1 MNGERT
7 ESATNEPKRG
17 CKLKRVTSHI
27 GSDFSNDP
35 PYLLLLIGLDL
46 LLLGRQVLNVA
57 SNNYVDNYINCF
69 KHGKWINNK
78 TFGVGS

>member
-1 MNGERT
+1 MNSERT

-27 GSDFSNDP
+27 GSDFSKSP
-35 PYLLLLIGLDL
+35 ALLLLIGLDL

-69 KHGKWINNK
+69 KHGKLINNK

>member
-1 MNGERT
+1 MNSERT

-27 GSDFSNDP
+27 GSDFSKSP
-35 PYLLLLIGLDL
+35 ALLLLIGLDL

-57 SNNYVDNYINCF
+57 SNNYDDNYINCF
-69 KHGKWINNK
+69 KHGKLINNK